1 MELLFLLA
9 YGSNEK
15 SQHIKG
21 TVNQICLGITALEG
35 TNWNKTRSLL
45 PHCSETCR
53 YCYPQLKV
61 S

>member
-15 SQHIKG
+15 SQHIQG

-45 PHCSETCR
+45 PHFSETCR
-53 YCYPQLKV
+53 YC
-61 S
+61 